1 MKRKTF
7 IKGAVGMAAAGA
19 LLGGDA
25 MAQET
30 EAPDCEKALAGKN
43 KFIMGWITAWLG
55 NMKKRMPG
63 AEAAMLIEEN
73 GRACAGRGAVA
84 WAKSFHGD
92 LDKFLAAMRREIGE
106 NGARRDGN
114 KIMLVYDKCFCPL
127 VGDAPGTLPPEYCL
141 CTVGWTKAVYGEITG
156 KPVKVVLKGSIK
168 RGDPQCL
175 IEVETA

>member
-1 MKRKTF
+1 
-7 IKGAVGMAAAGA
+7 
-19 LLGGDA
+19 
-25 MAQET
+25 MAQGT
-30 EAPDCEKALAGKN
+30 KAPDCDKKLAGKN
-43 KFIMGWITAWLG
+43 KFIVGWITAWLG
-55 NMKKRMPG
+55 NMKKQVPE
-63 AEAAMLIEEN
+63 AEAAKLIEEN

-84 WAKSFHGD
+84 WARSFNGD
-92 LDKFLAAMRREIGE
+92 IDKFLAEMRKELGE
-106 NGARRDGN
+106 NCARRDGSR
-114 KIMLVYDKCFCPL
+114 ITLVYDRCLCPL